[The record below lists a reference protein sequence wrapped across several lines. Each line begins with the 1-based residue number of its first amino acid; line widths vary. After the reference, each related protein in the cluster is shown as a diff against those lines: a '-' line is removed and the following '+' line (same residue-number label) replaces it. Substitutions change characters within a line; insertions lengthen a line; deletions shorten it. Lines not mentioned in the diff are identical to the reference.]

1 VHLTETKQR
10 EVSGQLAQKPQG
22 GRPEGGVSA
31 AVRELGIERTEA
43 RRAGKIAK
51 IKPEVKEATKSA
63 GIDGN
68 LHRAELTPDER
79 DEHIQEWHR
88 LTEQGVK

>member
-1 VHLTETKQR
+1 MFNRRNLRRLKANAQMVGVTEQHLAST
-10 EVSGQLAQKPQG
+10 P
-22 GRPEGGVSA
+22 PSA
-31 AVRELGIERTEA
+31 NSV
-43 RRAGKIAK
+43 KIAK

-63 GIDGN
+63 SIDGN
-68 LHRAELTPDER
+68 LHRADLTPDER

>member
-1 VHLTETKQR
+1 MFNRRNLRRLKANAQMVGVTGQHLAST
-10 EVSGQLAQKPQG
+10 P
-22 GRPEGGVSA
+22 SA
-31 AVRELGIERTEA
+31 NSV
-43 RRAGKIAK
+43 KIAK

-68 LHRAELTPDER
+68 LHRADLTPDER